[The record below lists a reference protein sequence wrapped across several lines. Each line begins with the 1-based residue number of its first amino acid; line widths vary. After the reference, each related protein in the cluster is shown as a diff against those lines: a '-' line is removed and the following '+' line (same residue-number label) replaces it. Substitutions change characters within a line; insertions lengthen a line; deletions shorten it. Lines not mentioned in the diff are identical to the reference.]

1 MIMIMFGKP
10 NQEYL
15 PFDDHPQDA
24 NLKFL
29 VLDFINVCQFFF
41 VIYFLSLVVA
51 NKLSCYL

>member
-15 PFDDHPQDA
+15 PFDDHPQYA

-29 VLDFINVCQFFF
+29 ALDFIVICWFF
-41 VIYFLSLVVA
+41 L
-51 NKLSCYL
+51 